1 MCAMA
6 DDLAWDN
13 RDGIL
18 KTFGGTMTMKQ
29 IWILAGAV
37 LLSAAP
43 VAAQQK
49 RVMTF
54 DDFSAIRAVSD
65 PQLSPDG
72 TMVLY
77 AVRTTDVAANKRTT
91 HTFVTGVTGGQPRQ
105 FPDDK
110 TVAGEARW
118 SADGARVA
126 YTTGGQLWVAD
137 AKGGNAKQVTNLS
150 GGASGPV
157 WSSTGDRIAFVSGVY
172 PDCRDDVCSAAKAK
186 AASDSKV
193 KAHVADALLY
203 RHWNAF
209 DDGTRSHLF
218 VVSPDGNGLRDL
230 IPGAGYDVPPGP
242 FGGSEGYTFSPDGR
256 EVSYTAKDAGR
267 TSAWSTDVNVYVVP
281 TAGGPSTVIT
291 ALNKGNDQNPVYSPD
306 GKWIVYGSQKRAAVE
321 SDRFRLMA
329 YDRAA
334 HTSRELLPSFDR
346 WADSYLFTPDSRTI
360 VLGTSDRG
368 RDRYFRVTLD
378 AAGKAGTPLLL
389 TDGMNNIGITMS
401 HDGRTL
407 AWQRDAIEHPPEVW
421 TGQLGANGIERA
433 HVVTHETDALVS
445 QLTLH
450 PAEDFW
456 FRGANGDSV
465 HGWVVKP
472 PQYQPGKKFPVLLLV
487 HGGPEVP
494 WLDAWGSR
502 WAPEMFA
509 AGGFG
514 LVMINPRGSPG
525 YGQKFIDGISKDW
538 GGKVY
543 VDLMKGLD
551 AALLKNPWLDS
562 TKMTAAGGSYG
573 GYMVNWIAGHTNRF
587 KALVSHAG
595 VFNLEAMQGATEEQW
610 FTDAEFGGPWWKE
623 EAMATQY
630 RKFSPHL
637 YAKNF
642 KTPTLVIGGELDYR
656 VPYTEGLSL
665 FTALQRQNVPS
676 RLIVF
681 PDEGH
686 WVLKPQNSQLW
697 WKEVRAWLTDHADP
711 KPKM

>member
-1 MCAMA
+1 
-6 DDLAWDN
+6 
-13 RDGIL
+13 
-18 KTFGGTMTMKQ
+18 MKQ
-29 IWILAGAV
+29 FWILAGAV
-37 LLSAAP
+37 VLAAAP
-43 VAAQQK
+43 VTAQQR

-91 HTFVTGVTGGQPRQ
+91 RTFVIAVSGGTPRQ
-105 FPDDK
+105 FPDEK
-110 TVAGEARW
+110 TVAVEARW
-118 SADGARVA
+118 SRDGARVA

-137 AKGGNAKQVTNLS
+137 AKGGSAKQLTSLS

-157 WSSTGDRIAFVSGVY
+157 WSATGDRIAFASGVY
-172 PDCRDDVCSAAKAK
+172 PDCRDDACSAMKAK
-186 AASDSKV
+186 AASESKV
-193 KAHVADALLY
+193 KAHVADALMY

-218 VVSPDGNGLRDL
+218 VVSPDGSDLRDL
-230 IPGAGYDVPPGP
+230 IPSARYDVPPGP
-242 FGGSEGYTFSPDGR
+242 FGGSEGYAFSPDGR
-256 EVSYTAKDAGR
+256 EVAYTAKDAGR
-267 TSAWSTDVNVYVVP
+267 TEAWSTDVNVYVVP
-281 TAGGPSTVIT
+281 TSGGPSTVIT
-291 ALNKGNDQNPVYSPD
+291 GANTGNDQNPVYSPD
-306 GKWIVYGSQKRAAVE
+306 GKWILYGSQKRAGVE

-334 HTSRELLPSFDR
+334 HASRELLPTFDR
-346 WADSYLFTPDSRTI
+346 WADSYLFTPDSRII

-368 RDRYFRVTLD
+368 RDRYFRVTFD
-378 AAGKAGTPLLL
+378 AAGKAGAPVLI

-401 HDGRTL
+401 RDGRTL
-407 AWQRDAIEHPPEVW
+407 AWQRDAIEHPPEIW
-421 TGQLGANGIERA
+421 TGQLGTKAIESA
-433 HVVTHETDALVS
+433 HAVTHETDAMVS
-445 QLTLH
+445 QLMLH

-525 YGQKFIDGISKDW
+525 YGQKFIDGIAKDW

-543 VDLMKGLD
+543 IDLMKGLD
-551 AALLKNPWLDS
+551 AALLKNSWLDS
-562 TKMTAAGGSYG
+562 TRMAAAGGSYG
-573 GYMVNWIAGHTNRF
+573 GYMVNWMAGHTNRF

-595 VFNLEAMQGATEEQW
+595 VFNLESMQGATEEQW
-610 FTDAEFGGPWWKE
+610 FTDAEFGGPWWKD
-623 EAMATQY
+623 EAMVTQY

>member
-1 MCAMA
+1 
-6 DDLAWDN
+6 
-13 RDGIL
+13 
-18 KTFGGTMTMKQ
+18 MTVNKF
-29 IWILAGAV
+29 WILAGAV
-37 LLSAAP
+37 VLATAP
-43 VAAQQK
+43 VTAQQK

-91 HTFVTGVTGGQPRQ
+91 RTFVVGVSGGTPRQ
-105 FPDDK
+105 FPDEK
-110 TVAGEARW
+110 TMAVEARW

-137 AKGGNAKQVTNLS
+137 TKGGNAKQLTSLS

-157 WSSTGDRIAFVSGVY
+157 WSPTGDRIAFVSGVY
-172 PDCRDDVCSAAKAK
+172 PDCRDDACSAAKAK

-193 KAHVADALLY
+193 KAHLADALMY

-218 VVSPDGNGLRDL
+218 VVSPDGSGLRDL

-242 FGGSEGYTFSPDGR
+242 FGGSEGYAFSPDGR
-256 EVSYTAKDAGR
+256 EIAYTAKDAGR

-281 TAGGPSTVIT
+281 TAGGPNTVIT
-291 ALNKGNDQNPVYSPD
+291 AANKGNDQNPVYSPD
-306 GKWIVYGSQKRAAVE
+306 GKWILYGSQKRAGVE

-334 HTSRELLPSFDR
+334 HTSRELLPAFDR

-368 RDRYFRVTLD
+368 RDRYFRVPLD
-378 AAGKAGTPLLL
+378 AAGKAGAPLLI

-407 AWQRDAIEHPPEVW
+407 AWQRDAIEHPPEIW
-421 TGQLGANGIERA
+421 TGQLGAKSIEGG
-433 HVVTHETDALVS
+433 HVVTHESDAMVS

-494 WLDAWGSR
+494 WLDGWGSR

-551 AALLKNPWLDS
+551 AALVKNPWLDS

-595 VFNLEAMQGATEEQW
+595 VFNLESMQGATEEQW
-610 FTDAEFGGPWWKE
+610 FTDAEFGGPWWKD

-697 WKEVRAWLTDHADP
+697 WKEVRAWLADHADP

>member
-1 MCAMA
+1 
-6 DDLAWDN
+6 
-13 RDGIL
+13 
-18 KTFGGTMTMKQ
+18 MTVKQ
-29 IWILAGAV
+29 FWILAGAV
-37 LLSAAP
+37 VLSAAP

-91 HTFVTGVTGGQPRQ
+91 RTFVIGVSGGTPRQ

-110 TVAGEARW
+110 TVAVEARW
-118 SADGARVA
+118 SGDGARVA

-137 AKGGNAKQVTNLS
+137 AKGGNARQLTSLS

-157 WSSTGDRIAFVSGVY
+157 WSPTGDRIAFVSGVY
-172 PDCRDDVCSAAKAK
+172 PDCRDDACSAVKAK

-193 KAHVADALLY
+193 KAHIADALMY

-218 VVSPDGNGLRDL
+218 VVSSDGSDQRDL
-230 IPGAGYDVPPGP
+230 IPGARYDVPPGP
-242 FGGSEGYTFSPDGR
+242 FGGSEGYAFSPDGR

-267 TSAWSTDVNVYVVP
+267 TEAWSTDVNVYVVP

-291 ALNKGNDQNPVYSPD
+291 AANKGNDQNPVYSPD
-306 GKWIVYGSQKRAAVE
+306 GKWILYGSQKRAGLE

-329 YDRAA
+329 YDRVA
-334 HTSRELLPSFDR
+334 HTSRELLPAFDR

-378 AAGKAGTPLLL
+378 AAGKAGTPLLM
-389 TDGMNNIGITMS
+389 TDGMNNVGITMS
-401 HDGRTL
+401 RDGRTL
-407 AWQRDAIEHPPEVW
+407 AWQRDATEHPPEVW
-421 TGQLGANGIERA
+421 TGQLGAKAIEGA
-433 HVVTHETDALVS
+433 HAVTHETDAMVS

-525 YGQKFIDGISKDW
+525 YGQKFIDGIAKDW

-543 VDLMKGLD
+543 LDLMKGLD

-562 TKMTAAGGSYG
+562 TKMAAAGGSYG

-595 VFNLEAMQGATEEQW
+595 VFNLESMQGATEEQW
-610 FTDAEFGGPWWKE
+610 FTDAEFGGPWWKD

-711 KPKM
+711 KPKV